1 MCACPQRPTDVL
13 EHSSGKIL
21 RETVLVSVLGDC
33 SQDIQPSAK
42 EILKILIEIMDRL

>member
-1 MCACPQRPTDVL
+1 MCACPQRPTDVPK
-13 EHSSGKIL
+13 HSSGKIL
-21 RETVLVSVLGDC
+21 RETVLVSVLGH